1 MSDAVDPF
9 EAIKVTFFQECDEL
23 LGDLEAGLLAIE
35 SGAADDET
43 VNAVFRA
50 VHSVKGGA
58 GAFGL
63 DALVRFA
70 HVFETLLDEI
80 RSGRKPCDDVTVKTL
95 LRASDV
101 LADHI
106 AAARGQAAPVEE
118 ARSAGLVAELELLTH
133 GEAGPVAAEVAPE
146 PVAVV
151 EEDEFGFRPVA
162 FNFAA
167 LDIPD
172 ETPAASPAV
181 WTVVFRPHSR
191 MYAHANETALLLR
204 ELGRL
209 GPMAVSLDVSAL
221 PDLDQ
226 LVPEE
231 AYLSWT
237 VEVETEADE
246 AAIRDVFD
254 FVESDCDLSVRPAGV
269 VEAEA
274 VSAPAPAD
282 DFDIAALLARA
293 QAEVVAAPLTVQS
306 LPIEA
311 GASTAI
317 SSLQSL
323 PEPPKAPIAAPSP
336 QSPPTAPAQPAAVT
350 IRVDLD
356 RVDRLIN
363 VVGELVIQQAM
374 LAQRV
379 IESGLARSSG
389 ISVGLEDLE
398 LLTREIQDS
407 VMAIRAQPVKS
418 VFQRMPRLVREVG
431 EMTGKRVRLVTAG
444 EDTEVD
450 KTVVERLAEPITHML
465 RNAIDHGLE
474 GPDDRIAAGKPAE
487 GTVRL
492 AALHRSGRI
501 VIEISDDGRGINRE
515 RVKGI
520 AISRGLV
527 PEDAVLTDDEIDNL
541 IFLPGFST
549 AETITDVSGRGV
561 GMDVV
566 RRSIQALG
574 GRISI
579 TSVPGKGSTF
589 TLSLPLTL
597 AVLDGMVVT
606 AAEQTLVAP
615 LTAIVESLTP
625 RIQDIHHVGG
635 YDAVIR
641 FRDEFVPLI
650 DVALGMG
657 FGDTPVPPGSGVA
670 VVIETEAG
678 ARAALLFDAIQGQ
691 RQVVIKSLETNYQQV
706 EGIAAATILGDGRV
720 ALILDVDAIVAN
732 SRRKSAR
739 PDAIRPDARPDFKLA
754 S

>member
-1 MSDAVDPF
+1 MDAF
-9 EAIKVTFFQECDEL
+9 EAIKATFFQECAEL
-23 LGDLEAGLLAIE
+23 LADLEAKLLILE
-35 SGAADDET
+35 SGQTDLET
-43 VNAVFRA
+43 INAVFRA

-63 DALVRFA
+63 EALVRFA
-70 HVFETLLDEI
+70 HVFETLMDEL
-80 RSGRKPCDDVTVKTL
+80 RAGRKECDEVTVRTL

-106 AAARGQAAPVEE
+106 AAAQGLIPDVDE
-118 ARSAGLVAELELLTH
+118 ARSAGLVAEMEVLTH
-133 GEAGPVAAEVAPE
+133 GEASGPAA
-146 PVAVV
+146 V
-151 EEDEFGFRPVA
+151 EEEEDDFGFTPLTVGLA
-162 FNFAA
+162 PLPSLDLPPLDLPPLAA
-167 LDIPD
+167 
-172 ETPAASPAV
+172 PAGPTG
-181 WTVVFRPHSR
+181 WRVVFRPHNA
-191 MYAHANETALLLR
+191 MYAHANETGLLLR

-209 GPMAVSLDVSAL
+209 GPMEVSLDDSAV
-221 PDLDQ
+221 PPLDA
-226 LVPEE
+226 LNPEE
-231 AYLSWT
+231 NHLIWT
-237 VEVETEADE
+237 IDLTADVTEAAVRE
-246 AAIRDVFD
+246 VFD
-254 FVESDCDLSVRPAGV
+254 FVESDCDLKVSPLGGAPAVADTGLP
-269 VEAEA
+269 ELPPLPDLA
-274 VSAPAPAD
+274 APAPAGD
-282 DFDIAALLARA
+282 LDIAALLAA
-293 QAEVVAAPLTVQS
+293 ASAPVPVAAPAPAPV
-306 LPIEA
+306 IEA
-311 GASTAI
+311 
-317 SSLQSL
+317 
-323 PEPPKAPIAAPSP
+323 APVAPAAPAP
-336 QSPPTAPAQPAAVT
+336 VAPAPAPSAPSAPAAANAPAAPPAAAAVT

-363 VVGELVIQQAM
+363 AVGELVIQQAM

-379 IESGLARSSG
+379 AESGMAARSSA
-389 ISVGLEDLE
+389 VMMGLEDLE

-431 EMTGKRVRLVTAG
+431 DMTGKKVRLVTSG

-474 GPDDRIAAGKPAE
+474 KPEDREAAGKSPE
-487 GTVRL
+487 GTVHL

-520 AISRGLV
+520 AISRGLIT
-527 PEDAVLTDDEIDNL
+527 EDAVLTDDEIDNL

-566 RRSIQALG
+566 KRSIQALG

-579 TSVPGKGSTF
+579 SSVPGKGSTF

-597 AVLDGMVVT
+597 AVLDGMVVG

-615 LTAIVESLTP
+615 LTNIVESLTP
-625 RIQDIHHVGG
+625 RAEDVHYVGG
-635 YDAVIR
+635 RDAVIR
-641 FRDEFVPLI
+641 FRETYVPLV
-650 DVALGMG
+650 DVAQTMG
-657 FGDTPVPPGSGVA
+657 FRDAPVAAGQGVA
-670 VVIETEAG
+670 VVVETESG
-678 ARAALLFDAIQGQ
+678 ARAALMVDAIQGQ

-706 EGIAAATILGDGRV
+706 PGVAAATILGDGRV
-720 ALILDVDAIVAN
+720 ALILDVDTIVAN
-732 SRRKSAR
+732 ARRRASG
-739 PDAIRPDARPDFKLA
+739 PELKLA

>member
-1 MSDAVDPF
+1 
-9 EAIKVTFFQECDEL
+9 
-23 LGDLEAGLLAIE
+23 
-35 SGAADDET
+35 
-43 VNAVFRA
+43 
-50 VHSVKGGA
+50 
-58 GAFGL
+58 
-63 DALVRFA
+63 
-70 HVFETLLDEI
+70 
-80 RSGRKPCDDVTVKTL
+80 
-95 LRASDV
+95 
-101 LADHI
+101 
-106 AAARGQAAPVEE
+106 
-118 ARSAGLVAELELLTH
+118 
-133 GEAGPVAAEVAPE
+133 
-146 PVAVV
+146 
-151 EEDEFGFRPVA
+151 
-162 FNFAA
+162 
-167 LDIPD
+167 
-172 ETPAASPAV
+172 
-181 WTVVFRPHSR
+181 
-191 MYAHANETALLLR
+191 
-204 ELGRL
+204 
-209 GPMAVSLDVSAL
+209 
-221 PDLDQ
+221 
-226 LVPEE
+226 
-231 AYLSWT
+231 
-237 VEVETEADE
+237 
-246 AAIRDVFD
+246 
-254 FVESDCDLSVRPAGV
+254 
-269 VEAEA
+269 
-274 VSAPAPAD
+274 
-282 DFDIAALLARA
+282 
-293 QAEVVAAPLTVQS
+293 
-306 LPIEA
+306 
-311 GASTAI
+311 
-317 SSLQSL
+317 
-323 PEPPKAPIAAPSP
+323 
-336 QSPPTAPAQPAAVT
+336 
-350 IRVDLD
+350 
-356 RVDRLIN
+356 
-363 VVGELVIQQAM
+363 M

-474 GPDDRIAAGKPAE
+474 SPDERVAAGKPAE

-501 VIEISDDGRGINRE
+501 VIEIGDDGKGINRD

-520 AISRGLV
+520 AISRGLIA
-527 PEDAVLTDDEIDNL
+527 EDAVLTDEEIDNL

-566 RRSIQALG
+566 KRSIQALG

-579 TSVPGKGSTF
+579 SSVPGKGSTF

-625 RIQDIHHVGG
+625 RAEDIHYVGG
-635 YDAVIR
+635 HDPVIR
-641 FRDEFVPLI
+641 FREQFVPLI

-657 FGDTPVPPGSGVA
+657 FRDAPAAAEGGVA
-670 VVIETEAG
+670 VIIETEAG

-706 EGIAAATILGDGRV
+706 EGVAAATILGDGRV
-720 ALILDVDAIVAN
+720 ALILDVDAIVA
-732 SRRKSAR
+732 SWRRKATRIEATRS
-739 PDAIRPDARPDFKLA
+739 DFKLA